1 MTYNLLNVLQSPKC
15 FEGSDLQNCKLT
27 HNHKFIPSSFI
38 STRFILLMVIG
49 DTEPDNWKSQILPS
63 EKSVQ
68 TIQIQIIEQ
77 FFSDTDYFLL
87 NDSYKSIYIFATNW
101 SGQKWKLEEK
111 KKKWCIPLTNSLQS
125 WMFTMFCELS
135 QRLTTA

>member
-101 SGQKWKLEEK
+101 GGLILNTEV
-111 KKKWCIPLTNSLQS
+111 
-125 WMFTMFCELS
+125 WMVHIGWELYSIKVRLCEVNW
-135 QRLTTA
+135 